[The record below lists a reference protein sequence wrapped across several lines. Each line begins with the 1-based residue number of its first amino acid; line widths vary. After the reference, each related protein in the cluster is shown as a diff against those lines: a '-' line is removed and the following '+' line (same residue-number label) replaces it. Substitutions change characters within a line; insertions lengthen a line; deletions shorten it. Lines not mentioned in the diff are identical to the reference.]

1 MNCRVYASNSKGR
14 SKVEMIR
21 SQTSPFQVA
30 IAKLFSK
37 FPIYPLIICSYLAL
51 YTHLVLNKEFLI
63 L

>member
-30 IAKLFSK
+30 ITKMFSK
-37 FPIYPLIICSYLAL
+37 I
-51 YTHLVLNKEFLI
+51 
-63 L
+63 